1 VQDIKNS
8 KQEKTSS
15 FCKHGKQREQCRAC
29 LTEEIV
35 GMREFAL
42 LHVHPDGSMH
52 ILSEKHLKAR
62 DDEKVDER

>member
-1 VQDIKNS
+1 MQDIKNS

-35 GMREFAL
+35 GMWEFAL